1 MKTGWS
7 TAITLAVVALA
18 VSSSDAWAQAAT
30 VTIGAR
36 ASTPELVEIKAGEE
50 VEWVNAAGGTAHVWF
65 GFVNVLGFYVGQ
77 SGVRVQFDRPGT
89 YDYLVHLTI
98 GTSAHSHPGTVV
110 VK

>member
-1 MKTGWS
+1 MRTRWS
-7 TAITLAVVALA
+7 AVITLAVLALA
-18 VSSSDAWAQAAT
+18 VNAGDAWAQAAT

-36 ASTPELVEIKAGEE
+36 ASMPESVEIKAGEE
-50 VEWVNAAGGTAHVWF
+50 VEWINTTGGTAHVWF
-65 GFVNVLGFYVGQ
+65 GFVKVLGFYVGR

-98 GTSAHSHPGTVV
+98 GASAHTHPGTVV

>member
-1 MKTGWS
+1 MRTGQS
-7 TAITLAVVALA
+7 AVIALAVLALA
-18 VSSSDAWAQAAT
+18 VSSGDAWAQAAT

-36 ASTPELVEIKAGEE
+36 ASTPESVEIKAGEE
-50 VEWVNAAGGTAHVWF
+50 VEWINAAGGTAHVWF
-65 GFVNVLGFYVGQ
+65 GPIKVLGFYVGR

-89 YDYLVHLTI
+89 YDYLLHLTI